1 MYKYLIRPLL
11 FRFKPETAHKL
22 IFSLLGL
29 LEHIP
34 FGRKITKLLYKKESP
49 LLKKEFFGYTFKN
62 PVGLAAG
69 LDKNGTHYNQLSDF
83 GFSFIEIGSLTPE
96 PQPGNPTPRLFR
108 LPNDRAIINRM
119 GINNLGIK
127 HAIKHIQHNKPNC
140 ILSASIAKNTTSETE
155 EEIIRDYETAFSLMY
170 DFVDMFAIN
179 ISCPNVEDLDSL
191 QDISKLSE
199 VIDNLLELRLCYE
212 EYKPILLKL
221 SPDIKEVQL
230 DQILHYS
237 MMSGIDGIIAGNTTR
252 TRDGLTASKED
263 IESIGNG
270 GLSGAPLFEK
280 SLKLV
285 KSINEKTK
293 GRLPII
299 GVGGIMGPNE
309 AKQMLDAG
317 ASLIQIYTGFIYE
330 GPSIVKKINTAL
342 SKEVQKKK

>member
-155 EEIIRDYETAFSLMY
+155 EEIIRDYETSHCGKKYRGFSK
-170 DFVDMFAIN
+170 N
-179 ISCPNVEDLDSL
+179 CN
-191 QDISKLSE
+191 
-199 VIDNLLELRLCYE
+199 
-212 EYKPILLKL
+212 
-221 SPDIKEVQL
+221 
-230 DQILHYS
+230 
-237 MMSGIDGIIAGNTTR
+237 
-252 TRDGLTASKED
+252 
-263 IESIGNG
+263 
-270 GLSGAPLFEK
+270 
-280 SLKLV
+280 
-285 KSINEKTK
+285 
-293 GRLPII
+293 
-299 GVGGIMGPNE
+299 
-309 AKQMLDAG
+309 
-317 ASLIQIYTGFIYE
+317 
-330 GPSIVKKINTAL
+330 
-342 SKEVQKKK
+342 